1 MSEKV
6 LLVQRDR
13 GVVTFVLN
21 RPASRNALS
30 VALVR
35 ALKAAFEDFGRDD
48 SARVGILT
56 GADPAF
62 CAGLDLKEF
71 SAPDSPR
78 AEVTALT
85 VSIPRI
91 AKPLIAAV
99 NGPAMTGGL
108 ELALGCDFILASEQ
122 ARFGDTHLKIGA
134 LSGSG
139 MNSRLPHAVG
149 LRWAKQMVLTC
160 QPLDAATALRIGLA
174 NEVLPHAELLPR
186 ARALARTIAGYD
198 PQLASLVKNALN
210 RGAEGTLADAMRI
223 EAEVL
228 AARKAQGAMS
238 WSAGPS

>member
-1 MSEKV
+1 MSEV
-6 LLVQRDR
+6 LRIEREQ
-13 GVVTFVLN
+13 GVVLFTLN
-21 RPASRNALS
+21 RPAARNALS
-30 VALVR
+30 IALVR
-35 ALKAAFEDFGRDD
+35 ELAAALAAFEAEAE
-48 SARVGILT
+48 ARVGILT

-85 VSIPRI
+85 LSVARV

-122 ARFGDTHLKIGA
+122 ARFGDTHLRIGA

-139 MNSRLPHAVG
+139 MNSRLPHTVG
-149 LRWAKQMVLTC
+149 LRWAKQLVLGC
-160 QPLDAATALRIGLA
+160 QPIDAATALRIGLV
-174 NEVLPHAELLPR
+174 NELLPHAALLPR
-186 ARALARTIAGYD
+186 ALELGRAIAGHD
-198 PQLASLVKNALN
+198 PALTRLVKHTLD
-210 RGAEGTLADAMRI
+210 RGAEATLAEALRI
-223 EAEVL
+223 EAEAL

-238 WSAGPS
+238 WSARS

>member
-1 MSEKV
+1 MSEPV
-6 LLVQRDR
+6 LLVQHEE
-13 GVVTFVLN
+13 GVVSFTLN

-30 VALVR
+30 LSLVR
-35 ALKAAFEDFGRDD
+35 ALRAAFEDFSKDPA
-48 SARVGILT
+48 ARVGILS

-71 SAPDSPR
+71 SAPDAPR

-85 VSIPRI
+85 MSIPRI

-122 ARFGDTHLKIGA
+122 ARFGDTHLRIGA

-149 LRWAKQMVLTC
+149 LRQAKQMVLAC
-160 QPLDAATALRIGLA
+160 EPIDAATALRIGLV
-174 NEVLPHAELLPR
+174 NEVLPHAALLPR
-186 ARALARTIAGYD
+186 ARHIARLIADHDPALAGI
-198 PQLASLVKNALN
+198 VKDALN

-228 AARKAQGAMS
+228 AARKAQGAMR
-238 WSAGPS
+238 WSGGTS